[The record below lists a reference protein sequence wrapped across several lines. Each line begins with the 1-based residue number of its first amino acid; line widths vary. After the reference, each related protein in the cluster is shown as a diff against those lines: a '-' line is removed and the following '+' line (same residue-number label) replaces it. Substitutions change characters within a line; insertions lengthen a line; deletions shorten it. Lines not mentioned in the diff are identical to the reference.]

1 MEEKKTTPEKTEQ
14 KTEKVIQEEPA
25 DEYEQKT
32 EKVIQEEP
40 ADKYE
45 QVLTNLSS
53 KLDKVI
59 SLLAAQESK
68 PKEKTTEEE
77 PKAEEMESVDEI
89 QKLLDL

>member
-1 MEEKKTTPEKTEQ
+1 MEEKKTTPEEKTEQ
-14 KTEKVIQEEPA
+14 KTEKVIQEEP
-25 DEYEQKT
+25 EKTEQNT
-32 EKVIQEEP
+32 EKVIQEQP

-68 PKEKTTEEE
+68 PKEKTTEE

>member
-1 MEEKKTTPEKTEQ
+1 MEEKKTTPEEKTEE
-14 KTEKVIQEEPA
+14 KTPEKT
-25 DEYEQKT
+25 EQKT

-59 SLLAAQESK
+59 SLLAVEESK